1 MFSNRSFLV
10 LGAGA
15 AADILSLVKG
25 GYEILEFNFAFEQGV
40 DERGKATTRVHA
52 GTIQLTLSQL
62 PPQPIIEWA
71 LESRK
76 YNDGMIVL
84 LDAEN
89 IPTEKI
95 IFQNTACVGMDLNYT
110 QKGDSYATTKLTL
123 QAETLIVGNGIDFMN
138 EWKFD

>member
-1 MFSNRSFLV
+1 M
-10 LGAGA
+10 

-25 GYEILEFNFAFEQGV
+25 GYEILECNFAFEQGV

-62 PPQPIIEWA
+62 PPQPVIEWA

-89 IPTEKI
+89 IPMEKI
-95 IFQNTACVGMDLNYT
+95 IFQNTACVGMDLSYS

-123 QAETLIVGNGIDFMN
+123 QAETIIVGNGIDFTN
-138 EWKFD
+138 EWTFN